1 MNLSN
6 HREYVECKLA
16 SLRKYICTLDAV
28 MAWVM
33 ETRTRL
39 NISQDLPQHERNEMI
54 KDIMVSCNLRAI
66 DRAKEAENCIST
78 YIFQSKVEDR
88 EMEVKDVLENY
99 TNLEKECESA
109 KQPVSIELQ
118 VTCKNM
124 PIT

>member
-1 MNLSN
+1 
-6 HREYVECKLA
+6 
-16 SLRKYICTLDAV
+16 

-39 NISQDLPQHERNEMI
+39 SISQELPQHERNEMI
-54 KDIMVSCNLRAI
+54 KNIMVSYHILHATDHVN
-66 DRAKEAENCIST
+66 EMENCISI

-109 KQPVSIELQ
+109 KQPVSVELQ
-118 VTCKNM
+118 VT
-124 PIT
+124 